1 MVSGGLRGAVRGARG
16 GRTGTGGDR
25 GKAGGHGKARG
36 GPSRQHVA
44 GGGRERGPGPG
55 PGVASLRGAAGLA
68 AAGGAGRGLRAPKG
82 GKSRRNRPSC
92 PARGAGGPRVCGAL
106 PRLARRRALTMP
118 PPLSPLF
125 PCPRLG
131 LGSAPQLAE
140 GSSGRGCPRPAPG
153 AAGAASTVSAGLR
166 LQSWTWGGFSRALW
180 ELEIGGIETGVG
192 PYRQLH
198 NCPPKEN
205 TKTQQCNTRKSLYRA
220 LPHYLLPRRDIF
232 TVFPCFGFLLPN
244 NEIYTHRKNILFTL
258 IFVPCHLGTYSAGQ
272 VKLRRNLSG
281 LGTCRISGGRGGTI
295 LENRAKLGLLL
306 LFFCLKVK

>member
-1 MVSGGLRGAVRGARG
+1 MAAARRWEAGKRGSLIKDGGATRFAPLSLQRVPRGALSASASEGARARG
-16 GRTGTGGDR
+16 GALAPSRWCGRGGLWGIGGRLAVAELRSGSRDGER
-25 GKAGGHGKARG
+25 GAPGGGQGGSGWPHRHRGGPGGHGKARG

-55 PGVASLRGAAGLA
+55 PGVASLRGAAELA

-166 LQSWTWGGFSRALW
+166 LQSWTQGGFSRALW

-192 PYRQLH
+192 PYRQPVQLPAERKH
-198 NCPPKEN
+198 KNTTVQHEKESVQGSSTLPAPK
-205 TKTQQCNTRKSLYRA
+205 A
-220 LPHYLLPRRDIF
+220 
-232 TVFPCFGFLLPN
+232 
-244 NEIYTHRKNILFTL
+244 
-258 IFVPCHLGTYSAGQ
+258 
-272 VKLRRNLSG
+272 
-281 LGTCRISGGRGGTI
+281 
-295 LENRAKLGLLL
+295 
-306 LFFCLKVK
+306 